1 MASAKDLQSG
11 GSPIG
16 PNGSVVSK
24 TTTSGAVSGDQ
35 SAGLV
40 RGSAS
45 GAVGKTQ
52 PPPPGQTLL
61 FRLFD
66 PGVLGD
72 ARRGLGKVLPVFRI
86 TLQEL
91 LRKIRVVVMPILIGG
106 R

>member
-1 MASAKDLQSG
+1 M
-11 GSPIG
+11 
-16 PNGSVVSK
+16 

-45 GAVGKTQ
+45 GAVGKAQ

-61 FRLFD
+61 FRSFD

-72 ARRGLGKVLPVFRI
+72 ARCCLGKILPVVRI
-86 TLQEL
+86 ALQEL
-91 LRKIRVVVMPILIGG
+91 LRKIRVVMMPILICG